1 MDSSEEWEEEEEI
14 LIAELHGILEPDF
27 LQTAEGNCKVLGIGT
42 ETPYLQVDGYT
53 FSGKYVAPLGT
64 YIIMEEKDPSSEDI
78 KTDVRKGKECAKL
91 EYITCLDKKLDLNR
105 AFISPKETKETGS
118 TTSSYTSEIPNT
130 STAGSQETQQSSNT
144 PENTDNN
151 HGNVDRPST
160 METGSEV
167 T

>member
-14 LIAELHGILEPDF
+14 LMAELHGILEPDF

-118 TTSSYTSEIPNT
+118 T
-130 STAGSQETQQSSNT
+130 STGSRETQQQISNT